1 MLWCISPQAR
11 YIASRTRLKLSTQ
24 SSMAPHHGVKLRE
37 HTHLAEPL
45 PLFSCTPTR
54 QQTTHTHTSDRLG
67 KNLVDELDV
76 LCRWRK
82 DGCKWGGQLQ
92 QWQSHSKT
100 CLFNPSNQPEWLKPD
115 SKSEGAIC

>member
-1 MLWCISPQAR
+1 MVHIAASPHAAQAVDP
-11 YIASRTRLKLSTQ
+11 IFQGSRPWRKTE
-24 SSMAPHHGVKLRE
+24 G
-37 HTHLAEPL
+37 HTHLAKPL